1 MENNTLENK
10 PKYDLSDDKK
20 EFKNKIYAVI
30 AFIVLFFIVSALSE
44 YIYAFIIS
52 NARNIETDTLIK
64 SLTKFDYDNPEYD
77 EIIISSRYLVL
88 ALANLTGYLL
98 SFVALCF
105 FLRKDLKEDLF
116 KLKDDKKFY
125 LIFISI
131 SLVIF
136 LVVVYL
142 FNFLFEKIG
151 INQSDNQKAIEG
163 MFKYGYGVIMIIPTL
178 LFAPMVE
185 ELIYRKCV
193 FYFLRNLHPLFS
205 YITSVALFSLPHM
218 ITTSS
223 DAKNWFLG
231 LLLYVIPAIL
241 LALIYH
247 KGRKNIYASFIVH
260 FFNNLVAVILLFI

>member
-30 AFIVLFFIVSALSE
+30 AFLILFFVVSALAEYLFAFIVSKAKSLD
-44 YIYAFIIS
+44 
-52 NARNIETDTLIK
+52 TDLLIK
-64 SLTKFDYDNPEYD
+64 SLTKFDYDEPQYD
-77 EIIISSRYLVL
+77 ESIISARYLVL

-98 SFVALCF
+98 SFIALCF

-116 KLKDDKKFY
+116 KLKDDKKFF

-131 SLVIF
+131 SI
-136 LVVVYL
+136 VVFITIVYL
-142 FNFLFEKIG
+142 FNYLFKRIG
-151 INQSDNQKAIEG
+151 IEESNNQKAIEG
-163 MFKYGYGVIMIIPTL
+163 MFKYGYGAIMIIPTL

-205 YITSVALFSLPHM
+205 YVTSVALFSLPHM

-223 DAKNWFLG
+223 DAKNWFLA
-231 LLLYVIPAIL
+231 LLLYIIPAIL
-241 LALIYH
+241 LSLIYH
-247 KGRKNIYASFIVH
+247 KGKKNIYASFIVH
-260 FFNNLVAVILLFI
+260 FINNLVAVILIFI